1 MLSPN
6 LWAQIGRSAHLE
18 WGSTWGREWRN
29 TWDKINNLDS
39 KCELWLTEYS
49 PHNELHSL
57 ESLRFPEVYLWKISS
72 VIFCS
77 FHIWVEAKYTY
88 THTLKDTYI
97 HTQTYKHT
105 NLRTEHKSIW
115 GKPFWLLCREKKNI
129 YCINSMEMCMNE
141 NVEFLFLFYLLK
153 WFMSQFLKLE
163 TL

>member
-1 MLSPN
+1 MRSTTLIVSVNYDSLS
-6 LWAQIGRSAHLE
+6 IHLIM
-18 WGSTWGREWRN
+18 SYIR
-29 TWDKINNLDS
+29 
-39 KCELWLTEYS
+39 
-49 PHNELHSL
+49 L
-57 ESLRFPEVYLWKISS
+57 ESLRFPEVHLWKISG

-115 GKPFWLLCREKKNI
+115 EENHFDFFAEKKNI
-129 YCINSMEMCMNE
+129 YCIDSMELCMNE

-153 WFMSQFLKLE
+153 WFMSQFWKLE
-163 TL
+163 TLQYIPSKCF

>member
-1 MLSPN
+1 MRSTTLIVSVNYDSLS
-6 LWAQIGRSAHLE
+6 IHLIM
-18 WGSTWGREWRN
+18 SYIR
-29 TWDKINNLDS
+29 
-39 KCELWLTEYS
+39 
-49 PHNELHSL
+49 L
-57 ESLRFPEVYLWKISS
+57 ESLRFPEVHLWKISS
-72 VIFCS
+72 VIFFS

-115 GKPFWLLCREKKNI
+115 EENQSDFFAEKKNI
-129 YCINSMEMCMNE
+129 YCIDSMELCMNE

-153 WFMSQFLKLE
+153 WFMSQFWKLE